1 MTTKMTA
8 ALGALALTLTTASAV
23 LAQDIHQI
31 SIVNGYAAPVEIYA
45 EDAGGGLHALTRLKA
60 GEVKTLEADVRTV
73 GWNRARLHVRPT
85 DGADWLSTWGDRGI
99 VTDTEPGMGR
109 CFSELRK
116 IPRDDLE
123 FACHDRPGEVV
134 YLAISVPRN
143 SLQSG
148 SSTPLTNLWLSSAP

>member
-85 DGADWLSTWGDRGI
+85 DGADWLSTWRDRGI
-99 VTDTEPGMGR
+99 VTDN
-109 CFSELRK
+109 LRMSDGDTL
-116 IPRDDLE
+116 IFWIAPILDE
-123 FACHDRPGEVV
+123 
-134 YLAISVPRN
+134 
-143 SLQSG
+143 
-148 SSTPLTNLWLSSAP
+148 STVEIHAG